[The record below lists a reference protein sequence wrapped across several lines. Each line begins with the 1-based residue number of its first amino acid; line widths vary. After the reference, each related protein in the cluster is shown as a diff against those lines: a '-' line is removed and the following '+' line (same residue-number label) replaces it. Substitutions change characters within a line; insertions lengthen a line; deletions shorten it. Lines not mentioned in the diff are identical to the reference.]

1 MVYWVI
7 GGEYTGTDFKTLVR
21 GAKEEKLG
29 PFATLKQARDTW
41 SSRAFATVDNAH
53 VRYRIYEEKDGKMRQ
68 TTVSRSRRSSKSRD
82 VGTT

>member
-21 GAKEEKLG
+21 RTKEERLG
-29 PFATLKQARDTW
+29 PFASLKKAREVW

-53 VRYRIYEEKDGKMRQ
+53 IRYRIFEEKDGKMRQ
-68 TTVSRSRRSSKSRD
+68 TRVSRSKRSSRSSD